1 MTFLTTRRPV
11 GNLYNVHNEIG
22 KMFDDLFGSNGTET
36 DGDRVSWTPKVDISE
51 TESSYEV
58 YTDLPGVLKDDV
70 QVSVTDN
77 LLTIKGEKHQKQET
91 ENKNFHRVERRYGT
105 FQRSFTLPRHVDT
118 GNIKADYKDGIL
130 TLTIPKA
137 EEAKPKEI
145 QIGGES
151 ANETTEE
158 S

>member
-1 MTFLTTRRPV
+1 MGRVF
-11 GNLYNVHNEIG
+11 G
-22 KMFDDLFGSNGTET
+22 DLLSSNDSENSEESRSWIPTVDITET
-36 DGDRVSWTPKVDISE
+36 DSGFEIYAE
-51 TESSYEV
+51 
-58 YTDLPGVLKDDV
+58 LPGVAQDDV

-91 ENKNFHRVERRYGT
+91 ENENFHRVERRYGT

-118 GNIKADYKDGIL
+118 ANIKAEYKDGIL

-137 EEAKPKEI
+137 EAAKPKEI
-145 QIGGES
+145 QIGGKS
-151 ANETTEE
+151 TNETSEE

>member
-1 MTFLTTRRPV
+1 MAYLATRRPV
-11 GNLYNVHNEIG
+11 NSLFNLHNQMG
-22 KMFDDLFGSNGTET
+22 RVFGDLLSSNDSESTEENS
-36 DGDRVSWTPKVDISE
+36 SWLPTVDISE
-51 TESSYEV
+51 NDSGFEIHAE
-58 YTDLPGVLKDDV
+58 LPGVSQEDV

-77 LLTIKGEKHQKQET
+77 LLTIKGEKNQKRET
-91 ENKNFHRVERRYGT
+91 ESKSYHRIERQYGT

-137 EEAKPKEI
+137 EAAKPKEI
-145 QIGGES
+145 QIGVQS
-151 ANETTEE
+151 ANETTDE

>member
-1 MTFLTTRRPV
+1 MAYLATRRPV
-11 GNLYNVHNEIG
+11 NSLFNLHNQMG
-22 KMFDDLFGSNGTET
+22 RFFGDLLSSNDSESTEENS
-36 DGDRVSWTPKVDISE
+36 SWLPTVDISE
-51 TESSYEV
+51 NDSGFEIHAE
-58 YTDLPGVLKDDV
+58 LPGVAQEDV

-77 LLTIKGEKHQKQET
+77 LLTIKGEKNQKRET
-91 ENKNFHRVERRYGT
+91 ENKSYHRVERRYGT

-118 GNIKADYKDGIL
+118 GSIKADYKDGIL

-145 QIGGES
+145 QIGVQS
-151 ANETTEE
+151 ASGTSEE